1 MRRHR
6 TAGIP
11 GWAIGA
17 WYTGLCCRYL
27 AACGRRVTTMFAYT
41 WPLLNLFWTF
51 LMFAGIALLLFFVI
65 FCFVDNFRRRDH
77 SGWAKA
83 GWTVVIFLIPFLGS
97 VIYIVARPADAQL
110 AT

>member
-1 MRRHR
+1 L
-6 TAGIP
+6 GD
-11 GWAIGA
+11 
-17 WYTGLCCRYL
+17 
-27 AACGRRVTTMFAYT
+27 RRVVHRAVLQVSRGLRQEAPTMFAYT

-97 VIYIVARPADAQL
+97 VIYIVARPRDAQL

>member
-1 MRRHR
+1 
-6 TAGIP
+6 
-11 GWAIGA
+11 
-17 WYTGLCCRYL
+17 
-27 AACGRRVTTMFAYT
+27 MFAYT

-83 GWTVVIFLIPFLGS
+83 GWTVLILLIPFPVSYTHLTLPTKAL
-97 VIYIVARPADAQL
+97 V
-110 AT
+110 

>member
-1 MRRHR
+1 LERWGVVHR
-6 TAGIP
+6 AVP
-11 GWAIGA
+11 QVSRSLRQEAPP
-17 WYTGLCCRYL
+17 
-27 AACGRRVTTMFAYT
+27 MFAYT

-83 GWTVVIFLIPFLGS
+83 GWTVVILLIPFIGA
-97 VIYIVARPADAQL
+97 VIYIVARPADALL